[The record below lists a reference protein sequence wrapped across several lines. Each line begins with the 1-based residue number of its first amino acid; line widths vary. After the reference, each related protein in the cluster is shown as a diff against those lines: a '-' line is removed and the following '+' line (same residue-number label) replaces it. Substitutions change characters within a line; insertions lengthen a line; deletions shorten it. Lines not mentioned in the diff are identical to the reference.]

1 MRNVPGSSSRLK
13 RFVSKRQQASA
24 KEVAREVYF
33 ADRAALRAWLAEHHA
48 SHAAIWLVYDK
59 QRAGVRGLSYD
70 DIVEE
75 ASCFGWIDS
84 VAGRVDEDRAKLYFS
99 PRTPKS
105 VWSALNTRRVASLLE
120 RGLMTPAGQSKI
132 DAAKRDGSWTT
143 LDAFE
148 RLEVPADLAKAL
160 RASPKAKSHFDAFPA
175 GARKQILTWIGSAKR
190 PETRAKRV
198 AETVRLAASN
208 QRANQPAAKA
218 R

>member
-1 MRNVPGSSSRLK
+1 MSNAPRSSGRSTPIA
-13 RFVSKRQQASA
+13 SKRQQASA

-33 ADRAALRAWLAEHHA
+33 ADRAALRAWLAQHHA
-48 SHAAIWLVYDK
+48 SHVAIWLVYDK
-59 QRAGVRGLSYD
+59 QRAGVRGLTYD

-75 ASCFGWIDS
+75 ALCFGWIDS
-84 VAGRVDEDRAKLYFS
+84 VAGRVSEDHAKLYFS
-99 PRTPKS
+99 PRKPKS
-105 VWSALNTRRVASLLE
+105 VWSALNKRRVASLLE

-148 RLEVPADLAKAL
+148 RLEVPGDLAKAL
-160 RASPKAKSHFDAFPA
+160 KANSKAKAHFDAFPP
-175 GARKQILTWIGSAKR
+175 GACKQILYWVGSAKR

-198 AETVRLAASN
+198 AEAVRLAAEN
-208 QRANQPAAKA
+208 VRANQPAKNA